1 MVETEQHIAIDPAE
15 LRAMLDKQAITEQIN
30 RYCRAVD
37 RLDIPLGHSVFH
49 EDATADYGE
58 ALYQGDGRGVIDF
71 ICASHLLTL
80 NHSHQVCNSIIT
92 LDGDRAGS
100 ETYFHSAT
108 RLAQDDKVMQIRVW
122 GRYLDEWSRR
132 EGQWRIDKRLTLFD
146 FDEVR
151 EVTEMTQRPATRDR
165 TDPSYAVLEFSGS
178 R

>member
-1 MVETEQHIAIDPAE
+1 MVETGQHTAIDPVE
-15 LRAMLDKQAITEQIN
+15 LRGLLDRQAITEQIY

-58 ALYQGDGRGVIDF
+58 SLYQGNGRGVIDF
-71 ICASHLLTL
+71 ICASHLLTRS
-80 NHSHQVCNSIIT
+80 HSHQVSNSIIT

-108 RLAQDDKVMQIRVW
+108 RLMQGDKVTQIRVW

-132 EGQWRIDKRLTLFD
+132 DGQWRIDKRLTLFD

-151 EVTEMTQRPATRDR
+151 EIAEMVARDDPRRDR
-165 TDPSYAVLEFSGS
+165 TDPSYAVLKAL
-178 R
+178 